1 MKKILILHNN
11 YRNFGG
17 EDSNLENEISFL
29 NKHYI
34 VEKMIVTNPIN
45 LNLKTIVSLFFLSNA
60 DSNKQLKN
68 KINEFKPDLA
78 YVHNTWFMLSLGI
91 FKILKKEKI
100 KTVIKIH
107 NFRYRCAISIFKKNH
122 LMGESFCKSCN
133 FNVKDTLFF
142 NKYFHES
149 YLKSLFVIY
158 YSKKYLKILEN
169 TNCHIFSISQ
179 FHKDKILE
187 MGIQT
192 NKVKLF
198 PNPFDM
204 PLKNNYNSNS
214 NYIVYAGRIT
224 KEKGLDELLSSWVS
238 SNLDG
243 IGLKIIGT
251 GEILNQLVSKYDHKN
266 IEFLGELENKHVL
279 EMIKNSRA
287 VVTATKMY
295 EGHSRLLTEA
305 SSFGIPAIF
314 PKFGSMIEFFPKDYQ
329 LSFEQYN
336 YKSLTQKLIKLAD
349 KKLLEE
355 LSLTSFNYIN
365 EKLNQN
371 VLISQFNQVL
381 DYEK

>member
-1 MKKILILHNN
+1 
-11 YRNFGG
+11 
-17 EDSNLENEISFL
+17 
-29 NKHYI
+29 
-34 VEKMIVTNPIN
+34 
-45 LNLKTIVSLFFLSNA
+45 
-60 DSNKQLKN
+60 
-68 KINEFKPDLA
+68 
-78 YVHNTWFMLSLGI
+78 
-91 FKILKKEKI
+91 
-100 KTVIKIH
+100 
-107 NFRYRCAISIFKKNH
+107 
-122 LMGESFCKSCN
+122 
-133 FNVKDTLFF
+133 
-142 NKYFHES
+142 
-149 YLKSLFVIY
+149 
-158 YSKKYLKILEN
+158 
-169 TNCHIFSISQ
+169 
-179 FHKDKILE
+179 

-238 SNLDG
+238 TNLDG